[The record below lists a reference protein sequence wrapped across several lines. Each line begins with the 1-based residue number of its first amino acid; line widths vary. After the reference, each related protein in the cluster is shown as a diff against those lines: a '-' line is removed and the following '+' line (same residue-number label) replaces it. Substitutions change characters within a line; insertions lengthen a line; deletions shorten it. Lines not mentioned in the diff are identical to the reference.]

1 MARYTL
7 HGNHESG
14 NCYKVALFLALSGLS
29 YDWKQVDI
37 FAQGTRTKSFTAL
50 NPFQEVPVLVDGET
64 VVAQSDVILR
74 YLADTTGR
82 FGGEGEAERM
92 EVQQWMAW
100 TSNKMTNGIALA
112 RFGKRF
118 AGFKP
123 DVIEFFQNRART
135 AFDHVDRHMADREW
149 LVGDRPTIA
158 DMSAAGY
165 VYLAGEAGLE
175 MFRWKRMLAWM
186 GRLSLLP
193 GWHHPD
199 KLPRKDCTVAPAAGH
214 DVPEDD

>member
-1 MARYTL
+1 MRYTL

-14 NCYKVALFLALSGLS
+14 NCYKVALFFALSGIA

-37 FAQGTRTKSFTAL
+37 FAQGTRGAAFTAL
-50 NPFQEVPVLVDGET
+50 NPFQEVPVLVHGET

-82 FGGEGEAERM
+82 FGGDDAATRLQ
-92 EVQQWMAW
+92 VQEWMAW
-100 TSNKMTNGIALA
+100 TSNKMTSGISLA
-112 RFGKRF
+112 RFGIRF

-123 DVIEFFQNRART
+123 EVVEFFQNRART
-135 AFDHVDRHMADREW
+135 AFDHVDRHLAGQPW
-149 LVGDRPTIA
+149 LAGDKPTIA

-165 VYLAGEAGLE
+165 VYLAGEAGLDLT
-175 MFRWKRMLAWM
+175 RWKKMLAWM
-186 GRLSLLP
+186 GRLSMQP

-199 KLPRKDCTVAPAAGH
+199 KLPRSDATVAPAAGH
-214 DVPEDD
+214 AVPDDD

>member
-1 MARYTL
+1 MRYTL

-14 NCYKVALFLALSGLS
+14 NCYKVALFFALSGIA

-37 FAQGTRTKSFTAL
+37 FAQETRGEAFTAL
-50 NPFQEVPVLVDGET
+50 NPFQEVPVLVDGDT

-74 YLADTTGR
+74 YLADATGR
-82 FGGEGEAERM
+82 FGGDDASSRLQ
-92 EVQQWMAW
+92 VQEWMAW
-100 TSNKMTNGIALA
+100 TSNKMTSGISLA

-123 DVIEFFQNRART
+123 EVIEFFQNRART
-135 AFDHVDRHMADREW
+135 AFEHVDQHLGRQPW
-149 LVGDRPTIA
+149 LAGEKLTIA

-165 VYLAGEAGLE
+165 VYLAGEAGLDLT
-175 MFRWKRMLAWM
+175 RWKKMLAWM
-186 GRLSLLP
+186 GRMSMLP

-199 KLPRKDCTVAPAAGH
+199 KLPHADATVAPSHGH
-214 DVPEDD
+214 TVPEDD